1 MYHLKKNRKKKKKSL
16 NQPNPKT
23 KTKTQ
28 GDPRA
33 LCDFRQV
40 LPFGG
45 LGVSVYMNETF
56 RHNVATILPSNNSNS
71 RKEGPVLPLPF
82 LRALP
87 QPRLTNRKCDIQAR
101 VGHLFLYSLE
111 GLAREPRVSELFQLN
126 PGLCTQTRLKQ
137 CKWRGTAGIW
147 LDLPGPE

>member
-1 MYHLKKNRKKKKKSL
+1 MTSARFFHL
-16 NQPNPKT
+16 
-23 KTKTQ
+23 
-28 GDPRA
+28 
-33 LCDFRQV
+33 
-40 LPFGG
+40 GG
-45 LGVSVYMNETF
+45 LGVSVYKNETF

-71 RKEGPVLPLPF
+71 PKEGPVLPLPF